1 MKFLVYFFAF
11 PFYIVKIVAM
21 LAAGLLLLP
30 LYMFTMLVGGLDADE
45 GAETIGNWLKI
56 MFKYP
61 GT

>member
-1 MKFLVYFFAF
+1 
-11 PFYIVKIVAM
+11 M
-21 LAAGLLLLP
+21 LAAGLLVLP
-30 LYMFTMLVGGLDADE
+30 FYMFTMLVGGLDADE